1 MAKILTQRA
10 VEAAKPK
17 ADRFGKPDGLVPGQ
31 QLVVHPGG
39 KKSYRLLARINGG
52 QVNFPIGDATVLS
65 LAQAR
70 TEGKRIL
77 AEIALGKDP
86 RETKQEAVRTAS
98 ETVEIVARRFIE
110 RHAKA
115 NNKTWREV
123 QRKLEVNVLP
133 HWGKRPIASITQRD
147 VIALLDS
154 IVDRGAAVEANRIL
168 ATVRKLFNWA
178 CERGTI
184 ETSPCARVKAPTPE
198 RARDRVLDDREISLI
213 WRAANALG
221 YPFGPFVQLL
231 ILTGQRREEV
241 AGMKWSEL
249 DRDLV
254 NWVLPRERVKNNEPH
269 QIPIVPWARSILA
282 DLPRIE
288 NSDFVFTTTGSTS
301 ISGYSRAKTSLDAAI
316 ATLNGG
322 EPIASWTFHDLRR
335 TMASRMAKLGVQL
348 PTVEKLLNHISGTF
362 GGVQGIYQRHDF
374 ADEKRAAL
382 EVWAQHLLTLDLVE
396 RGPVA
401 VARPLQSR
409 VMA

>member
-17 ADRFGKPDGLVPGQ
+17 ADRYGKPDGLVPGQ

-52 QVNFPIGDATVLS
+52 QVNFPIGDATVLT

-115 NNKTWREV
+115 NNKTWKEV
-123 QRKLEVNVLP
+123 QRKLDVNVLP

-184 ETSPCARVKAPTPE
+184 ETSPCARVK
-198 RARDRVLDDREISLI
+198 
-213 WRAANALG
+213 
-221 YPFGPFVQLL
+221 
-231 ILTGQRREEV
+231 RRRRR
-241 AGMKWSEL
+241 G
-249 DRDLV
+249 R
-254 NWVLPRERVKNNEPH
+254 
-269 QIPIVPWARSILA
+269 
-282 DLPRIE
+282 
-288 NSDFVFTTTGSTS
+288 
-301 ISGYSRAKTSLDAAI
+301 AI
-316 ATLNGG
+316 ACSMTAKCRWSGG
-322 EPIASWTFHDLRR
+322 P
-335 TMASRMAKLGVQL
+335 
-348 PTVEKLLNHISGTF
+348 PTRSAIRSG
-362 GGVQGIYQRHDF
+362 R
-374 ADEKRAAL
+374 
-382 EVWAQHLLTLDLVE
+382 
-396 RGPVA
+396 
-401 VARPLQSR
+401 SSSS
-409 VMA
+409 